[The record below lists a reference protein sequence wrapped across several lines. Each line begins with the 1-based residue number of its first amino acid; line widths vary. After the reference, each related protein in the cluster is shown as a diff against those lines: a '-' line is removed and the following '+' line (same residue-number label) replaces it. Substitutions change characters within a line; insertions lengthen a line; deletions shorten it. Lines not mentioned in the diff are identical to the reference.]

1 MGETDFDALLEGAS
15 APEAKRLWKVL
26 SEWCDG
32 DENSFPVHLA
42 LLTRAQWRAAARI
55 PHLVND
61 SVKMMDLKWAEYRQQ
76 TSAAVKDF
84 ARTADAKARDLER
97 IVITHTNAMNEAAAK
112 VRANV
117 NNAEMIAES
126 IKSQLET
133 GAAEWNTAR
142 ADFEAERQRLETV
155 RTEME
160 KQLRRRDWF
169 WFVFIVA
176 GLMGIGVGIG
186 VWLMLYAGFH
196 A

>member
-15 APEAKRLWKVL
+15 AQEAKRLWKVL
-26 SEWCDG
+26 CEWCDG

-55 PHLVND
+55 PHLVNE
-61 SVKMMDLKWAEYRQQ
+61 SVKAMDLKWAEYRQQ
-76 TSAAVKDF
+76 TAALVRNFAQTADEKARSLERSVIIQTDAMDHAVAAVQVQLSK
-84 ARTADAKARDLER
+84 
-97 IVITHTNAMNEAAAK
+97 
-112 VRANV
+112 
-117 NNAEMIAES
+117 AEMVAEA

-142 ADFEAERQRLETV
+142 ADFEAERQKLETV
-155 RTEME
+155 RKEME

-169 WFVFIVA
+169 WFAFIVA
-176 GLMGIGVGIG
+176 GLIGIGVGIG
-186 VWLMLYAGFH
+186 VWLMVYAGHH